1 MREQRRTINSK
12 SSAALLLVLLMSV
25 TIGSSRPSEPP
36 AGPTP
41 PNAGLRPD
49 LPFEAVEKGFADP
62 DMLYA
67 PFMFWFWDEPLRPDK
82 MAEMA
87 RTLAGQGFNP
97 GYAHGRKSMV
107 GTPDLPVADWLK
119 APWFAAF
126 DAALKEAEARRAY
139 LGFCDEYWW
148 PSFQAG
154 GRVLAADPGLAA
166 QSLRWECLDVPA
178 GAEVKVPASFF
189 SVAAELAEPLS
200 PRPKLSPAMGHWIW
214 SPDPAAST
222 RAWLRKAFDIPAG
235 RTVTGARLKIMAD
248 NAYDLYLNGRKVGGG
263 DDWQKPGLFDLTES
277 IRPGRNVLAVEARNT
292 SDAYGLLAGLAVGL
306 DDGRT
311 LDIRTDR
318 TWLTSGVESAGW
330 ADPGFKAAGWEPA
343 REIADADGGPWRYV
357 TDRIEHVPARIRSA
371 TLRLVGA
378 GGPFAWTSPAGG
390 PWRVYV
396 FNLYHH
402 AGADGSPVNY
412 IDSRLAPEFIR
423 LALEPY
429 AERYPD
435 RLGRSIPGD
444 FTDNEG
450 DYGWGLAWS
459 GTFAD
464 RYRGR
469 TGRDLRLALPLS
481 IDRDVEGRFAAA
493 RWEWFDV
500 ISDVYADTFRA
511 LTDWCERHG
520 LSTTA
525 HYWEEGLQPQ
535 LNAVGDHLKLLRT
548 LTMPG
553 QDCLGRKALRV
564 HDFKEV
570 ESVAEFEG
578 RRAATEIMGAAAF
591 DGTPWSTFNPVFL
604 KQAVNAV
611 TAWGMSHI
619 IPHGVFATRKLEG
632 NPWPP
637 DWYDENPFFPY
648 LRHWTD
654 FARRASFVNS
664 LGRAVPDVL
673 LLNPIES
680 TWVQASA
687 DMFDV
692 EMWSFAEDRPAGKRI
707 NDIDKA
713 YAKAIDDLTAAR
725 VEFLIGDRHYL
736 GQMDVVDGTLLRG
749 DLRFKAVVLPPLD
762 ILTLETAR
770 KLVAFGKAG
779 GSVYTLGELPAASA
793 EGGWDDPAMKS
804 LMDELRAQPGFTACP
819 AEGLGPVL
827 DPPVRGLAGPVRFLE
842 GNFPLLQ
849 HRRRIDGR
857 DFFWL
862 ANNTGEE
869 RECRIALAGVRG
881 AASVWDCE
889 TGRTHPVSA
898 QETKG
903 GSEVSLVF
911 KPYEAYWL
919 VFDPSRPALA
929 GAPWRRIEP
938 DVVAMVEG
946 PWTVRYDPQVQPT
959 LEFPVTPPAELLR
972 GVEKTLEDWRAWGLR
987 KFSGLLDYTTT
998 VTLSGSTA
1006 GLRLDLGKV
1015 AHAAEV
1021 WVNGQA
1027 CGSRL
1032 WGPYIFDVSKWLQPG
1047 PNEIRV
1053 RVANLV
1059 GNSYGE
1065 ETESGLF
1072 GPVRIIR

>member
-1 MREQRRTINSK
+1 MRKQNDRLPISFM
-12 SSAALLLVLLMSV
+12 LCFLIVLM
-25 TIGSSRPSEPP
+25 IGSSNP
-36 AGPTP
+36 AQTTKPAMP
-41 PNAGLRPD
+41 PNAGLRPN
-49 LPFEAVEKGFADP
+49 LPFADVEKAFAGP

-67 PFMFWFWDEPLRPDK
+67 PFIFWFWDEPLRPEK

-87 RTLAGQGFNP
+87 RTMAAQGFNP

-107 GTPDLPVADWLK
+107 GTPDLPVSDWLK
-119 APWFAAF
+119 GPWFAAF
-126 DAALKEAEARRAY
+126 DAALKEAETGKAY

-154 GRVLAADPGLAA
+154 GRVLEAKPELAA
-166 QSLRWECLDVPA
+166 QSLRWDCLDVAA
-178 GAEVKVPASFF
+178 GSRVEIPASAF

-200 PRPKLSPAMGHWIW
+200 PRPKLAPVMGHWIW
-214 SPDPAAST
+214 SPDPAASS
-222 RAWLRKAFDIPAG
+222 RAWLRKTFDIPPG
-235 RTVTGARLKIMAD
+235 RKVTGARLKITAD
-248 NAYDLYLNGRKVGGG
+248 NAFDLYLNGLKIGAG
-263 DDWQKPGLFDLTES
+263 DDWQKPGLFDLSAS
-277 IRPGRNVLAVEARNT
+277 IRPGRNVLAVEARNV
-292 SDAYGLLAGLAVGL
+292 SDAYGLLAVLAIGL

-318 TWLTSGVESAGW
+318 TWLTSASA
-330 ADPGFKAAGWEPA
+330 AAGWEAPAFDDSAWQPA
-343 REIADADGGPWRYV
+343 RDIAPADGGPWRYV
-357 TDRIEHVPARIRSA
+357 TDRIEHAPATIRSA
-371 TLRLVGA
+371 TLRIAGQGA
-378 GGPFAWTSPAGG
+378 PFTWTAPAGGG

-402 AGADGSPVNY
+402 AGADGSTVNY
-412 IDSRLAPEFIR
+412 LDSRLAPEFIR

-459 GTFAD
+459 PTFAE

-469 TGRDLRLALPLS
+469 TGRDLRLWLPLS
-481 IDRDVEGRFAAA
+481 LDRDAEGRFAEA

-500 ISDVYADTFRA
+500 ISDVYAETFRA
-511 LTDWCERHG
+511 LTRWCEEHG
-520 LSTTA
+520 LSITA
-525 HYWEEGLQPQ
+525 HFWEEGLQPQ
-535 LNAVGDHLKLLRT
+535 LNEVGDHLKLLRT

-553 QDCLGRKALRV
+553 QDCLGRKALKV
-564 HDFKEV
+564 HDFKEI

-591 DGTPWSTFNPVFL
+591 DGKPWGTFNPVFL
-604 KQAVNAV
+604 KQAANAV
-611 TAWGMSHI
+611 TAWGMSHV

-648 LRHWTD
+648 LHHWSD
-654 FARRASFVNS
+654 FVRRASFINS

-680 TWVQASA
+680 TWMQASA

-736 GQMDVVDGTLLRG
+736 GQMSVEAGTLVRG
-749 DLRFKAVVLPPLD
+749 DLRFRAVVLPPLD
-762 ILTLETAR
+762 ILTLDTAR
-770 KLVAFGKAG
+770 KIVAFGKAG
-779 GSVYTLGELPAASA
+779 GRVYALGELPAASA
-793 EGGWDDPAMKS
+793 ENGLGDPAMKA
-804 LMDELRAQPGFTACP
+804 LMEELRAQTGFTACP
-819 AEGLGPVL
+819 PAGLRTLLAPSAA
-827 DPPVRGLAGPVRFLE
+827 GLESPVRFLE
-842 GNFPLLQ
+842 GSFPMLQ
-849 HRRRIDGR
+849 HRRRVDGSE
-857 DFFWL
+857 FFWL

-869 RECRIALAGVRG
+869 RECRVALDGIRG
-881 AASVWDCE
+881 AAAVWDCE
-889 TGRTHPVSA
+889 TGQSRPVTSS
-898 QETKG
+898 ETERG
-903 GSEVSLVF
+903 TEVSLVF

-919 VFDPSRPALA
+919 VLDASRPSLA
-929 GAPWRRIEP
+929 GAPWRRTELT
-938 DVVAMVEG
+938 VVATIDG
-946 PWTVRYDPQVQPT
+946 PWTVRYEPKVQPT
-959 LEFPVTPPAELLR
+959 LEFPVTPPADLLR
-972 GVEKTLEDWRAWGLR
+972 GAEKKLEDWRAWGLG
-987 KFSGLLDYTTT
+987 KFSGLLDYT
-998 VTLSGSTA
+998 VTLDLRRPST
-1006 GLRLDLGKV
+1006 GMSLDLGKV

-1021 WVNGQA
+1021 WVNGEPF
-1027 CGSRL
+1027 GSRL
-1032 WGPYIFDVSKWLQPG
+1032 WGPYVFDIGRALKPG
-1047 PNEIRV
+1047 SNEIRV

-1065 ETESGLF
+1065 EYESGLF
-1072 GPVRIIR
+1072 GPIRIIRSH